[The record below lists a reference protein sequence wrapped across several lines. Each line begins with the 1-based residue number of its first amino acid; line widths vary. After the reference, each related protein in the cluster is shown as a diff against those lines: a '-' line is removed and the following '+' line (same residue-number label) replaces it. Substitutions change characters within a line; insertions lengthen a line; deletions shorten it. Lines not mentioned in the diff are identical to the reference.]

1 LSAQKNAQLF
11 GGVVVSHCNVTTRI
25 SLIVPVLLTLL
36 WVGCSKHPSDVTTNR
51 EVWKLGVVEISNG
64 VQIQRDLGGKRVCQ
78 IMPLV
83 RKDGSVLLNLKL
95 MRDGKLLASPSIQT
109 VSDREVMIRV
119 GDISLDVTP
128 HIKQ

>member
-1 LSAQKNAQLF
+1 M
-11 GGVVVSHCNVTTRI
+11 TTRI
-25 SLIVPVLLTLL
+25 SLIIPVLLILL
-36 WVGCSKHPSDVTTNR
+36 LIGCSRHSSEVTTDR

-109 VSDREVMIRV
+109 VSGREVMMTIGNV
-119 GDISLDVTP
+119 SINMTP
-128 HIKQ
+128 HVKQ